1 MGVVFTAVFRVKD
14 WQALRRLSDVTLIA
28 FARAAG
34 ARSYRLYR
42 NAHDAAEALLIVE
55 GATLDALQIMRSA
68 LMQRADPAIIAIAPG
83 ARAEPPEGKLWEP
96 AECSAIG

>member
-28 FARAAG
+28 FARVAG
-34 ARSYRLYR
+34 ARRYRLYR

-55 GATLDALQIMRSA
+55 GATVEALQLMRSA
-68 LMQRADPAIIAIAPG
+68 LMQRDDPAVVTLAPAG
-83 ARAEPPEGKLWEP
+83 RAEPPEGKLWEP
-96 AECSAIG
+96 TDCSAIG